1 MASSS
6 ISPEE
11 KFIVTSLGKV
21 IITVCWDCQGMI
33 FVDLVPRREKINSNA
48 KIRTLIE
55 LRKFQSSSN
64 SQKFNINPISAQQ
77 CTVRN
82 KPEDSQNYRKIWLNN
97 VTPSSL
103 QSWSS
108 TLRFPP
114 AWSLKEFNLWYKV
127 WDDDNV
133 IHALKTW
140 LRELT
145 KARFPTRP

>member
-11 KFIVTSLGKV
+11 KSIVTSLGKV

-64 SQKFNINPISAQQ
+64 SQKSNINPISAQQ
-77 CTVRN
+77 CKVRN
-82 KPEDSQNYRKIWLNN
+82 RL
-97 VTPSSL
+97 
-103 QSWSS
+103 
-108 TLRFPP
+108 
-114 AWSLKEFNLWYKV
+114 A
-127 WDDDNV
+127 
-133 IHALKTW
+133 
-140 LRELT
+140 ELT
-145 KARFPTRP
+145 QNLVEQCYPILPTVVI